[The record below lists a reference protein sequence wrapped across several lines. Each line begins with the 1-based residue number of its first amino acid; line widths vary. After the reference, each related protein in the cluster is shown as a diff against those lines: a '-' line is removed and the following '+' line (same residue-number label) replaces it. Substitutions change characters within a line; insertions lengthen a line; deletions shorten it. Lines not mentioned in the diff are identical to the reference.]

1 MTFFIKYISNK
12 KNIFMKY
19 IKAYENFNYSPINEE
34 ENIVKN
40 IAAIFSKKSRNTQIQ
55 EGIEIGKKLLENKE
69 VIEELNKIDTSGI
82 EPDDISTLEEIAT
95 GSDTKSID
103 SLASIT
109 ESNEAKSLWE
119 KLKSGIQKI
128 IKIGSNALFILGNIA
143 TIVWTFTEN
152 AGAKKIYGG
161 ESGGNIQQST
171 MGLLVM
177 FGCIL
182 LLFLYTFYK
191 KGLIAKENSPVR
203 KWF

>member
-1 MTFFIKYISNK
+1 
-12 KNIFMKY
+12 MKY

-69 VIEELNKIDTSGI
+69 VIEKLDKIDTSGI
-82 EPDDISTLEEIAT
+82 EPDDISRLEEIAT

-161 ESGGNIQQST
+161 ESGGNIQQSA

-191 KGLIAKENSPVR
+191 KGLISKENSPVR

>member
-1 MTFFIKYISNK
+1 
-12 KNIFMKY
+12 MKY
-19 IKAYENFNYSPINEE
+19 IKAYENFNYSSINEE

-55 EGIEIGKKLLENKE
+55 EGIEIGKKLLEDKK
-69 VIEELNKIDTSGI
+69 VIEELDKIDTSGI
-82 EPDDISTLEEIAT
+82 DPDDIPKLEKIA
-95 GSDTKSID
+95 SDTTSID

-161 ESGGNIQQST
+161 ESGGNIQQSA